1 MTTVQFCDIVFSV
14 IWGKPICAKLFREE
28 EMKIMSKKIINVR
41 DLLDDAAER
50 YGDRTFIKY
59 SLNDEVIE
67 KSYMV
72 LNENAL
78 AVARYIRCIC
88 PDRMHIALVGKTNY
102 EYLTVLTGLLIS
114 GNVAVPFAPDIS
126 VEEACELFDK
136 ADIDILFY
144 ENDFEYKA
152 NEIAENYSRLKRIVN
167 LGSGETFEKIY
178 QKYNSESEFAEL
190 SEVTIDP
197 EACAAIIY
205 TSGTTGI
212 RKGTM
217 LSTSNLISN
226 ITYQELEFRDD
237 DVVLSVLPMHH
248 IFCFS
253 GDFLKTIRDGVTV
266 CLNGE
271 ISKIGEN
278 LQLFQPTIMRV
289 VPMIC
294 DTLLRKIRAYERKY
308 PDVTPVEAAQAV
320 LGKRFRWLISAG
332 AYLSPNLVNDY
343 ADHGV
348 ILRQGYGMTET
359 GPRVSI
365 SDFSN
370 HKTDSSGKILS
381 ICSVRTVDGEIQVK
395 SPSVMMG
402 YYKMPDET
410 AKMFTDDGW
419 LRTGDLGHID
429 GGHIYITGRLKNI
442 IILSNGENI
451 SPEELEKKF
460 CDDELIKEIV
470 VYAENDRIVAEIYP
484 DYKYAEYNEID
495 DIQAELNHK
504 IREANRSD
512 TAARQITALKIR
524 STSFEKTASGKIKRN
539 TVYFS

>member
-1 MTTVQFCDIVFSV
+1 
-14 IWGKPICAKLFREE
+14 
-28 EMKIMSKKIINVR
+28 MSKKIINVR

-343 ADHGV
+343 AEHGV

>member
-1 MTTVQFCDIVFSV
+1 MTNKQ
-14 IWGKPICAKLFREE
+14 
-28 EMKIMSKKIINVR
+28 IINVR

-50 YGDRTFIKY
+50 YGNRTFIKY
-59 SLNDEVIE
+59 NLDGEVQE
-67 KSYMV
+67 RSYTT
-72 LNENAL
+72 LKENAL
-78 AVARYIRCIC
+78 AAARYIRCVC
-88 PDRMHIALVGKTNY
+88 PERMHIALIGKTNY
-102 EYLTVLTGLLIS
+102 EYLTVLTGILIS

-126 VEEACELFDK
+126 VEEACELFDN

-144 ENDFEYKA
+144 ENDFEEKA
-152 NEIAENYSRLKRIVN
+152 NKICEKYTRLKRSVN
-167 LGSGETFEKIY
+167 LGSRETFAEIYEKF
-178 QKYNSESEFAEL
+178 NGESEYAGL
-190 SEVTIDP
+190 SQVEIDP

-205 TSGTTGI
+205 TSGTTGV
-212 RKGTM
+212 RKGAM
-217 LSTSNLISN
+217 LSTRNLISN
-226 ITYQELEFRDD
+226 VTYEELEFEGD

-294 DTLLRKIRAYERKY
+294 ETLLRKIRAYERKY
-308 PDVTPVEAAQAV
+308 PAVTPVEAAQAV
-320 LGKRFRWLISAG
+320 FGKRFRWLISAG
-332 AYLSPNLVNDY
+332 AYLSPNLVKDY
-343 ADHGV
+343 AEHGV

-370 HKTDSSGKILS
+370 NKTDSSGKILS
-381 ICSVRTVDGEIQVK
+381 ICQVRTVNGEIQVK

-410 AKMFTDDGW
+410 AKMFTEDGF
-419 LRTGDLGHID
+419 LRTGDLGRID
-429 GGHIYITGRLKNI
+429 GGHIYITGRLKNL

-460 CDDELIKEIV
+460 CDDPLIKEIV
-470 VYAENDRIVAEIYP
+470 VYAENDRIVAEIFP
-484 DYKYAEYNEID
+484 DYKYAEYNEIPD
-495 DIQAELNHK
+495 LQAELNQK
-504 IREANRSD
+504 IREANEGD
-512 TAARQITALKIR
+512 TCARQITALKIR
-524 STSFEKTASGKIKRN
+524 SAGFEKTASGKIKRN